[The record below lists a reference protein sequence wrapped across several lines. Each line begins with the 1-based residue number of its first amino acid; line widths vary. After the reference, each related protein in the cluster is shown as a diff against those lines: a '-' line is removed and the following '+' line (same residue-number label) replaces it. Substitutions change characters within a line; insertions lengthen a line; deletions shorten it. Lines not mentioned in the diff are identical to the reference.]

1 MPNYEY
7 LTILYKIIFIFMEHI
22 WYVFVPHVVV
32 GIAAV
37 ANFTVAFVWA
47 MEVLSG
53 MKMFNFF
60 NDDF

>member
-1 MPNYEY
+1 MTPNWD
-7 LTILYKIIFIFMEHI
+7 ICFA
-22 WYVFVPHVVV
+22 VV

-53 MKMFNFF
+53 IYATFARL
-60 NDDF
+60 